1 MSIGNIGAYASNF
14 VSNTI
19 SSILGVLG
27 GNESSS
33 SSSSG
38 SNNTQPIFGVTIP
51 SVAGGLTGG
60 TTPALSNQVM
70 STLLQAQ
77 EAGSSAAQSA
87 TGVASQ
93 AVQSAQQSQQQNNS
107 SHHHH
112 FGFNGLSQ
120 FLENLGQTASN
131 SANGL
136 VTSASSTASNMT
148 GGSI

>member
-38 SNNTQPIFGVTIP
+38 SNNTQPVFGVTIP
-51 SVAGGLTGG
+51 SVAGSLTGG

-87 TGVASQ
+87 TGAASQ
-93 AVQSAQQSQQQNNS
+93 AVQSAQQSQQQYNNS
-107 SHHHH
+107 HHH

-136 VTSASSTASNMT
+136 VTAASSTASNMT
-148 GGSI
+148 GSSI